1 MKHDSPK
8 KVTLE
13 QLYQQRKAN
22 HTLPAELHAQLQ
34 QKIKH
39 QKAKKFIRWQFAV
52 PIAFASVM
60 TVVLIV
66 PNREQLNEDM
76 AFVTATQSLPN
87 ASAPSVANQAGEM
100 NTERAI
106 AGDQIESDSVYQSA
120 PVEAKAK
127 AIKST
132 GNAQPLETL
141 MMPDSVYEITAD
153 VDVQPESPVI
163 LWVTEGTLGLF
174 ENCDQ
179 EPVQLDA
186 KTDLEGWVKAT
197 WIEDEWTFELIGESV
212 EFGAASCE

>member
-39 QKAKKFIRWQFAV
+39 QKAKKTIRWQFAV

-60 TVVLIV
+60 TAVLIV
-66 PNREQLNEDM
+66 PNREQLNENM
-76 AFVTATQSLPN
+76 TFVTATQSIPN
-87 ASAPSVANQAGEM
+87 ANAPSATNQTGEM

-106 AGDQIESDSVYQSA
+106 ASDQIESDSVYQSA

-132 GNAQPLETL
+132 ANAQPLEAL
-141 MMPDSVYEITAD
+141 MMPDSVYEITAE
-153 VDVQPESPVI
+153 VGVQPESPMI
-163 LWVTEGTLGLF
+163 LWVTQGTLGLF
-174 ENCDQ
+174 ENCNQ
-179 EPVQLDA
+179 EPIQLDA
-186 KTDLEGWVKAT
+186 KTDLEGWVEAT
-197 WIEDEWTFELIGESV
+197 WVEGEWGFELIGESF
-212 EFGAASCE
+212 ELGAASCK